1 VSLLDRKEH
10 FEFGENWRDY
20 AATLD
25 RPRIDQAIAG
35 LRRLFPEGLSGK
47 TFLDIGCG
55 SGLHSLAALE
65 LGAASVHA
73 VDLDE
78 NSVATARSILTRFA
92 DGRNWS
98 VEQRSVFDLAGRFDV
113 VYSWGVLHHTG
124 DVTEAI
130 GKAATLVAPRGHLV
144 IALYRPTRL
153 DRLWVAE
160 KRWYAKAG
168 PRAQRLARAIHVGLL
183 RVHLALT
190 GQRFKAYVESYNAR
204 GMDFGHDV
212 HDWLGGYPYES
223 VSAADVEALMAQL
236 GLQRVRE
243 FAVSRSARPV
253 GVLGSGCD
261 EYVYRR
267 PES

>member
-78 NSVATARSILTRFA
+78 NSVAAARSTLTRFA

-124 DVTEAI
+124 AMWPAI
-130 GKAATLVAPRGHLV
+130 DHAATLLGPGGLFA
-144 IALYRPTRL
+144 IAIYTRTPHC
-153 DRLWVAE
+153 DFWRVE
-160 KRWYAKAG
+160 KRFYSRAPAFIQAPMRWAYMVASFVRD
-168 PRAQRLARAIHVGLL
+168 PRTVINYKQM
-183 RVHLALT
+183 
-190 GQRFKAYVESYNAR
+190 R
-204 GMDFGHDV
+204 GMNFSHDV

-223 VSAADVEALMAQL
+223 ASVEEVASRLARL
-236 GLQRVRE
+236 GLEEVRT
-243 FAVSRSARPV
+243 FAVPAGR
-253 GVLGSGCD
+253 GILGSGCS

-267 PES
+267 PR